1 MDHTRGTNDLL
12 RQKLIFQCFKNTPDG
27 PYYST
32 NIKKECDIC
41 DQHTLLYG
49 FVKTMNEKMTKNLL
63 RMSGVTP
70 GTKKLICYEI

>member
-1 MDHTRGTNDLL
+1 MDHARGTDDL
-12 RQKLIFQCFKNTPDG
+12 QGKKLIFQCFKSTRDA

-41 DQHTLLYG
+41 DQHTLLYRY
-49 FVKTMNEKMTKNLL
+49 VKTMNEKMTKNLF

-70 GTKKLICYEI
+70 GTKN

>member
-1 MDHTRGTNDLL
+1 MDHTCGTNNHLG
-12 RQKLIFQCFKNTPDG
+12 QKLIFQCFRDTRDV

>member
-41 DQHTLLYG
+41 DQHTLLYR
-49 FVKTMNEKMTKNLL
+49 FVKTMNEKMRKNLF

-70 GTKKLICYEI
+70 GTKN